1 MESRCSN
8 GKLGHD
14 QSAPQETG
22 SRCPPDT
29 LEAQGYET
37 PPPASLARVGGS
49 RIARKREGVHTRRFK
64 LQRADVLRYLQRSA
78 ATRQRSMFFA
88 LGSPAASAWP
98 ACSYEFAEVLRR
110 RQTSVMVRP
119 AVHDLAQLERTGKT
133 RRISSYSELTNSA
146 WTCRHSG
153 EFALRDALVRL
164 MPSASMS

>member
-1 MESRCSN
+1 MCCVIFNDPPQLVN
-8 GKLGHD
+8 G
-14 QSAPQETG
+14 Q
-22 SRCPPDT
+22 CF
-29 LEAQGYET
+29 
-37 PPPASLARVGGS
+37 SL
-49 RIARKREGVHTRRFK
+49 
-64 LQRADVLRYLQRSA
+64 LVLRRLR
-78 ATRQRSMFFA
+78 R
-88 LGSPAASAWP
+88 WP